1 MFHFNETN
9 VKSTDATINDF
20 IQNLNISSFVEKE
33 KVLDGDSSNYTIK
46 SVKPIPMDK
55 EINLDPN
62 LTIMSKTNP
71 KGVIEYANDYFMEIS
86 GYEEWELMG
95 QPHNI
100 IRHPDM
106 PKTIFKLLWD
116 NLNRG
121 ENIHAFVKNMA
132 KNGQYYWVLTN
143 FEFKKDNEGN
153 IISIYAKRKAAPRN
167 AIYEI
172 EKLYYILKAIENKQ
186 DMATALNYFRGM
198 LEEKNMTY
206 NQFILSVLEVDEA
219 SLSQY
224 FSDQKLT
231 HQAAIVEKKKG
242 FFGRAFSI

>member
-9 VKSTDATINDF
+9 VKSSDSTVNDF
-20 IQNLNISSFVEKE
+20 MQNFTISSFVEKE
-33 KVLDGDSSNYTIK
+33 KIITGDFSNSSIK
-46 SVKPIPMDK
+46 PVKPSPMDK

-62 LTIMSKTNP
+62 LTIMSKTDP

-116 NLNRG
+116 KLNKG

-132 KNGQYYWVLTN
+132 KDGRYYWVLTN
-143 FEFKKDNEGN
+143 FDFKKDNDGN

-186 DMATALNYFRGM
+186 DMTTALNYFKGM

-206 NQFILSVLEVDEA
+206 DQFILNILEVDQA
-219 SLSQY
+219 SLTQY
-224 FSDQKLT
+224 FSAQKSVP
-231 HQAAIVEKKKG
+231 QAAIAERKKS

>member
-9 VKSTDATINDF
+9 VKSSDSTVNNF
-20 IQNLNISSFVEKE
+20 MQNLSISSFLEKE
-33 KVLDGDSSNYTIK
+33 KILNSDFLNSSTK
-46 SVKPIPMDK
+46 PAKPIPMAK

-62 LTIMSKTNP
+62 LSIMSKTDP
-71 KGVIEYANDYFMEIS
+71 KGIIEFANDYFMEIS

-116 NLNRG
+116 KLNKG

-132 KNGQYYWVLTN
+132 KDGRYYWVLTN

-167 AIYEI
+167 VIFEI
-172 EKLYYILKAIENKQ
+172 EKLYSILKAIENKQ
-186 DMATALNYFRGM
+186 DMTTALNYFKGM
-198 LEEKNMTY
+198 LEEKTITY
-206 NQFILSVLEVDEA
+206 DQFILNILEVDQA
-219 SLSQY
+219 SLTQY
-224 FSDQKLT
+224 FSAQKSVP
-231 HQAAIVEKKKG
+231 QAAIEEKKRG
-242 FFGRAFSI
+242 FFGRAFSV

>member
-1 MFHFNETN
+1 M
-9 VKSTDATINDF
+9 A
-20 IQNLNISSFVEKE
+20 
-33 KVLDGDSSNYTIK
+33 
-46 SVKPIPMDK
+46 K

-62 LTIMSKTNP
+62 LSIMSKTDP
-71 KGVIEYANDYFMEIS
+71 KGIIEFANDYFMEIS

-116 NLNRG
+116 KLNKG
-121 ENIHAFVKNMA
+121 ENIHAFVKNRA
-132 KNGQYYWVLTN
+132 KDGRYYWVLTN

-186 DMATALNYFRGM
+186 DMTTALNYFKGM
-198 LEEKNMTY
+198 LEEKTMTY
-206 NQFILSVLEVDEA
+206 DQFILNILEVDQA
-219 SLSQY
+219 SLTQY
-224 FSDQKLT
+224 FSDQKSVS
-231 HQAAIVEKKKG
+231 QATIEEKKRG
-242 FFGRAFSI
+242 FFGRAFSV